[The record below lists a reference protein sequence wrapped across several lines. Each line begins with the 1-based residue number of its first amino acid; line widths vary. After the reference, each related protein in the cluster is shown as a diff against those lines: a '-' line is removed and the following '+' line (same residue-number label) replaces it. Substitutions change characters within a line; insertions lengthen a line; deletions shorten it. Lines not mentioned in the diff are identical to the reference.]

1 MLRMLR
7 ATLAALVGAL
17 LSWAAVAFVFGLFGL
32 YDHERV
38 APLMTTAVAI
48 LTLGIGFVYSRWF
61 WVTEPEL

>member
-17 LSWAAVAFVFGLFGL
+17 LSWAAVAFVFSLFGA
-32 YDHERV
+32 YDHEQV
-38 APLMTTAVAI
+38 APAMIVMVIALS
-48 LTLGIGFVYSRWF
+48 LGVGFVYSRWF

>member
-17 LSWAAVAFVFGLFGL
+17 ISWGVVALVFSLFGA
-32 YDHERV
+32 YDHERT
-38 APLMTTAVAI
+38 APVILAVLATMS
-48 LTLGIGFVYSRWF
+48 LAIGFVYSRWF